1 MSKKILIDTLFT
13 QFSDFLKQLEN
24 MYPDDTD
31 FPVFLTTLQLL
42 KSANPMLVVNFV
54 KTDIIDPYG
63 QKIISK
69 DESFFLNNDYTKH
82 GEVDLNIVEKLK
94 TYIQNM
100 SPNSKDIVWKYIE
113 ILMKLTLKILEN

>member
-13 QFSDFLKQLEN
+13 QFSDFLKQLQN

-63 QKIISK
+63 SKIISK

-113 ILMKLTLKILEN
+113 LLMKLTLKILEN

>member
-1 MSKKILIDTLFT
+1 MSKKVLIDTLFT
-13 QFSDFLKQLEN
+13 QFTDFLKQLEN
-24 MYPDDTD
+24 MFPEDTD

-42 KSANPMLVVNFV
+42 KSTNPMLVVNFI
-54 KTDIIDPYG
+54 KTDIINPYG
-63 QKIISK
+63 SKIISK
-69 DESFFLNNDYTKH
+69 DESFFLDNDFNSH
-82 GEVDLNIVEKLK
+82 QDVDLNIVNKLK

>member
-13 QFSDFLKQLEN
+13 QFSDFIKQLQN
-24 MYPDDTD
+24 MYPEDTD
-31 FPVFLTTLQLL
+31 FPIFLSTLQLL

-63 QKIISK
+63 SKIISK

-113 ILMKLTLKILEN
+113 LLMKLTLKILEN

>member
-13 QFSDFLKQLEN
+13 QFSDFLKQLQN
-24 MYPDDTD
+24 MYPEDTD
-31 FPVFLTTLQLL
+31 FTIFLSTLQLL

-63 QKIISK
+63 SKIISK

-82 GEVDLNIVEKLK
+82 REVDLNIVEKLK

>member
-13 QFSDFLKQLEN
+13 QFSDFIKQLEN

-31 FPVFLTTLQLL
+31 FPIFLTTLQLL

>member
-82 GEVDLNIVEKLK
+82 GEVDLNIVEKLI